1 MKTQIQSVHFT
12 ADQKLLDFIEAK
24 LQKLALFDDTISWGE
39 TILKLDKNPDEGNK
53 VVLIKLVASGS
64 DLTAERRA
72 SSFEVAADEACEA
85 LRKQIEKRKK

>member
-24 LQKLALFDDTISWGE
+24 FQKISHFDDTMTWGE
-39 TILKLDKNPDEGNK
+39 AILKLDKDPDEGNK
-53 VVLIKLVASGS
+53 VVLVKLDAKGA

-72 SSFEVAADEACEA
+72 QSFEAAADECFEA